1 MRTTLRLDLPS
12 VNSVRAVY
20 TALQGIEGIV
30 RADVSLGRAIIDH
43 DGRATADK
51 LRDAVGNAGY
61 DVLEILEER
70 RSLNVKEVEEVQD
83 VQDVDETPRQPRRP

>member
-61 DVLEILEER
+61 EVLEILEER
-70 RSLNVKEVEEVQD
+70 RSLPVKGDEEQK
-83 VQDVDETPRQPRRP
+83 Q

>member
-20 TALQGIEGIV
+20 TALQGIEGIA
-30 RADVSLGRAIIDH
+30 RADVSRGRAIIDH

-51 LRDAVGNAGY
+51 LRDAVGTAGY
-61 DVLEILEER
+61 EVLEVLEER

-83 VQDVDETPRQPRRP
+83 VQDVDKPPRQPRRP

>member
-1 MRTTLRLDLPS
+1 MRTTLRLALPS

-30 RADVSLGRAIIDH
+30 RADVSLARAIIDH

-61 DVLEILEER
+61 EVLGILEER
-70 RSLNVKEVEEVQD
+70 RSLNVKGVEEVQD
-83 VQDVDETPRQPRRP
+83 GQDVDETPRQPRRP